1 MYVCMSGLAEEQK
14 EQTQDLVSTTMFN
27 EDTNEGGDGEVYN

>member
-1 MYVCMSGLAEEQK
+1 MYVRFGRGAQGADSE
-14 EQTQDLVSTTMFN
+14 LVSRTMFN